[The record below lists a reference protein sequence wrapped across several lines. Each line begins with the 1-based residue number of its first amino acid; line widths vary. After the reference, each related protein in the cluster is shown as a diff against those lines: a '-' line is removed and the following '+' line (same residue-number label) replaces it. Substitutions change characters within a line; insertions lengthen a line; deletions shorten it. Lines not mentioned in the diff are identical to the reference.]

1 MEDSLEK
8 NNGLRDSGEVPVDIE
23 IEIQG
28 ETNGNQ
34 TNKESIDANCINVEG
49 SVSGNETRHS
59 ATNVEKPVEKLEP
72 GTSQPVKAG
81 RHIQNQNR
89 ALHLLASKLFDD
101 RVPLRKKA
109 GVNDKLVYM
118 FSVVSVSDL
127 PRDLVEKPHIV
138 EIFSI
143 FIRYILLLDAACFPF
158 IYY

>member
-49 SVSGNETRHS
+49 SVSGNETGHS

-81 RHIQNQNR
+81 RQIQNQNR
-89 ALHLLASKLFDD
+89 ALRLLAAKLFDD

-109 GVNDKLVYM
+109 CNC
-118 FSVVSVSDL
+118 S
-127 PRDLVEKPHIV
+127 R
-138 EIFSI
+138 
-143 FIRYILLLDAACFPF
+143 
-158 IYY
+158 